1 MAVQTGIEPA
11 IFSVTGRRI
20 KPLYHWTN
28 WWRRLDSNQRPRGY
42 EPREIPNFSTPRC
55 DIFYLGVHKEQMAG
69 DEGFEPPRAVKPL
82 LVFKTSPFSQA
93 WVITPGGPNW
103 IRTSNQP
110 VMSRL
115 LCRWA
120 IGPKQLGFSPYNGSV
135 DESRTHD
142 LPGMNRML

>member
-1 MAVQTGIEPA
+1 MNPRSSPWQGDVLNHFTTGPIGGGGWTRTSGLEVMSLARYQTSPLRDV
-11 IFSVTGRRI
+11 IF
-20 KPLYHWTN
+20 
-28 WWRRLDSNQRPRGY
+28 
-42 EPREIPNFSTPRC
+42 
-55 DIFYLGVHKEQMAG
+55 FYLGVHKEQMAG

-93 WVITPGGPNW
+93 WVITLGGPNW